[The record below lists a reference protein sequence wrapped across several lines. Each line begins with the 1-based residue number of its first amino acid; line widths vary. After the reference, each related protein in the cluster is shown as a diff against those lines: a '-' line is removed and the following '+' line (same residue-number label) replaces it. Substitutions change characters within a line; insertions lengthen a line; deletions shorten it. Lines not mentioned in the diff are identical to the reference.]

1 MAKADLCRAFWAT
14 GPGRG
19 EIRTAPLA
27 PRARGE
33 RLVTARFSAVSR
45 GTESLV
51 FHGRVPVGERDRMRC
66 PFQDGEFPFPVK
78 YGYASVGIDD
88 SGRRVFCLYPHQDR
102 YLVPDSALLPV
113 PDAVPDRRA
122 ALAANMETAVNIL
135 WDAGPLIGDAVA
147 VVGGGVVGCFV
158 AALAARLPG
167 AKVTL
172 VDTNPD
178 RATLAVALGAAFATP
193 ATVRP
198 GADLVVHTSGQPAGL
213 QTALDLAADEAT
225 VVEASW
231 YGTET
236 VPLRLGERFH
246 SGRLTLRSSQVG
258 MVAPARRGRRSHR
271 DRLALALRLLA
282 DPVFDRLLTG
292 ETAFADL
299 PAAMP
304 ALTAAAGPLAHL
316 VRYD

>member
-1 MAKADLCRAFWAT
+1 MATAETCRAFWTVA
-14 GPGRG
+14 PGRG
-19 EIRTAPLA
+19 EIRTASLA
-27 PRARGE
+27 PPGRGE

-51 FHGRVPVGERDRMRC
+51 FQGRVPPAEHDRMRC
-66 PFQDGEFPFPVK
+66 PFQAGDFAFPVK
-78 YGYASVGIDD
+78 YGYASVGVDD

-102 YLVPDSALLPV
+102 YVVPEAALLPI

-135 WDAGPLIGDAVA
+135 WDAAPLVGDRVA
-147 VVGGGVVGCFV
+147 VVGGGVVGCLV

-167 AKVTL
+167 ATVTL
-172 VDTNPD
+172 IDTNPD
-178 RATLAVALGAAFATP
+178 RNAVAAALGASFALP
-193 ATVRP
+193 DHAEP
-198 GADLVVHTSGQPAGL
+198 GADLVVHTSGQAAGL

-225 VVEASW
+225 VIEASW
-231 YGTET
+231 YGDATT
-236 VPLRLGERFH
+236 PLRLGGRFH
-246 SGRLTLRSSQVG
+246 SARLTIRASQVG
-258 MVAPARRGRRSHR
+258 MVAPARRGRHSHR
-271 DRLALALRLLA
+271 DRLALALDLLI

-299 PAAMP
+299 PTAMP